1 MTRKKIY
8 TSENP
13 GYEAVKAYRE
23 ANKIV
28 RVPLDMPN
36 EEAAALRRYCADH
49 GLTVAGF
56 IRGLIR
62 DAIAAGAA
70 GADPAAGTRGGLAA
84 AGAAE
89 SVSSA
94 NSK

>member
-36 EEAAALRRYCADH
+36 EEAAALRQYCADH

-62 DAIAAGAA
+62 DAITV
-70 GADPAAGTRGGLAA
+70 DAGTRGGLEA
-84 AGAAE
+84 AGAAGL
-89 SVSSA
+89 VSSA

>member
-8 TSENP
+8 TSDNP

-23 ANKIV
+23 TNKIV

-36 EEAAALRRYCADH
+36 EEAAVLRQYCADH

-62 DAIAAGAA
+62 DAIAAGA
-70 GADPAAGTRGGLAA
+70 DPAAGTRGGLAA
-84 AGAAE
+84 AGAAG
-89 SVSSA
+89 SASSA